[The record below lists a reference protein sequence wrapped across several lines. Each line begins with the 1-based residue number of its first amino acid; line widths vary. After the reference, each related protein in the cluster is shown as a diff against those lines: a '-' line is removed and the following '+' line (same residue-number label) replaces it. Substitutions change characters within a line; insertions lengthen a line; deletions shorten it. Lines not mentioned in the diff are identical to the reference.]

1 MKDYIMNTKI
11 VGASALAIALAVA
24 VAGTAL
30 IARADSHAA
39 NAAAHPATKVAL
51 VPVVLATQERYF
63 TGVGELEAARQVQV
77 AAETGGR
84 ITHITFASG
93 QHVAAGAVLV
103 QLNDAP
109 EQAAL
114 LRQRAQLKNAQSSHA
129 RTAQMLKDK
138 AATQEQLDSALA
150 ARDAAMGEVR
160 QTEALI
166 AQKTIRAPFAGQ
178 LGIRKVHAG
187 QYLNTADTVAS
198 LIDTTAL
205 LVNFALDEQSSAK
218 LAPGQAVQV
227 LVDAYP
233 GQVFTAKI
241 NAIDPLIARSRMVQV
256 QAALAN
262 PRSAL
267 KAGMY
272 ANVRV
277 AREAGQ
283 QLTVPETA
291 VTYSAYGD
299 TVFVAQQQDK
309 QALTVKRVSVK
320 LGERAGGRVAILD
333 GLQEGQRVVAS
344 GQLKLA
350 DGMAV
355 QAVPNTL
362 EQAPR
367 SAPKAAAN
375 HGA

>member
-1 MKDYIMNTKI
+1 MNTKI

-24 VAGTAL
+24 GAAL
-30 IARADSHAA
+30 YPRAASQAATHAA
-39 NAAAHPATKVAL
+39 DAAAYPATKVAL
-51 VPVVLATQERYF
+51 VPVVLGTHERF
-63 TGVGELEAARQVQV
+63 FAGVGELEAARQVQV

-84 ITHITFASG
+84 VTQIRFESG
-93 QHVAAGAVLV
+93 QQVAAGAVLV
-103 QLNDAP
+103 QLNDAQ
-109 EQAAL
+109 EQAML
-114 LRQRAQLKNAQSSHA
+114 LRQRAQLKNAESSHA
-129 RTAQMLKDK
+129 RTAQMVKDK

-150 ARDAAMGEVR
+150 ARDAALGDVR

-187 QYLNTADTVAS
+187 QYLNAADTLAS
-198 LIDTTAL
+198 LIDTKSL

-233 GQVFTAKI
+233 GDVFTAKI

-256 QAALAN
+256 QAALTN
-262 PRSAL
+262 PRGAL

-299 TVFVAQQQDK
+299 TVFVAQQEGK
-309 QALTVKRVSVK
+309 QPLTVRRVGVK

-333 GLQEGQRVVAS
+333 GLREGQRVVAS

-355 QAVPNTL
+355 QAVANTL
-362 EQAPR
+362 DEAKR
-367 SAPKAAAN
+367 AAPKA
-375 HGA
+375 GS

>member
-1 MKDYIMNTKI
+1 MHTKL

-24 VAGTAL
+24 GAAL
-30 IARADSHAA
+30 TPRAASQAATHAA
-39 NAAAHPATKVAL
+39 DTAATPATKVAL
-51 VPVVLATQERYF
+51 VPVVLGTQERYF
-63 TGVGELEAARQVQV
+63 TGVGELEAARQVLV

-84 ITHITFASG
+84 ITQIRVASG
-93 QHVAAGAVLV
+93 QQVAAGAVLV
-103 QLNDAP
+103 QLNDAQ
-109 EQAAL
+109 EQAML
-114 LRQRAQLKNAQSSHA
+114 LRQRAQLKNAESSHA
-129 RTAQMLKDK
+129 RTVQMVKEK

-150 ARDAAMGEVR
+150 ARDAALGDVR
-160 QTEALI
+160 QTQALI

-187 QYLNTADTVAS
+187 QYLNAADTVAS
-198 LIDTTAL
+198 LIDTKSL

-233 GQVFTAKI
+233 DEIFTAKI

-256 QAALAN
+256 QAALTN
-262 PRSAL
+262 PRGAL

-299 TVFVAQQQDK
+299 TVFVAQQEGK
-309 QALTVKRVSVK
+309 QPLTVKRVGVK

-333 GLQEGQRVVAS
+333 GLREGQRVVAS

-355 QAVPNTL
+355 QAVANTL
-362 EQAPR
+362 DEAKRAAPR
-367 SAPKAAAN
+367 AGS
-375 HGA
+375 

>member
-1 MKDYIMNTKI
+1 MNTKI
-11 VGASALAIALAVA
+11 VGASALAITLAIAGAALYP
-24 VAGTAL
+24 
-30 IARADSHAA
+30 RADSHAA
-39 NAAAHPATKVAL
+39 DAAAYPVTKVAL
-51 VPVVLATQERYF
+51 VPVVLGTQERFF

-84 ITHITFASG
+84 VTHILFESG
-93 QHVAAGAVLV
+93 QSVAAGAVLV
-103 QLNDAP
+103 KLNDAP

-114 LRQRAQLKNAQSSHA
+114 LRLRAQLKNAESSHA
-129 RTAQMLKDK
+129 RTAQMVREK

-150 ARDAAMGEVR
+150 ARDAALGEVR

-187 QYLNTADTVAS
+187 QYLNAADAVAS
-198 LIDTTAL
+198 LIDTKSL

-233 GQVFTAKI
+233 GDVFTAKI

-256 QAALAN
+256 QAALGN
-262 PRSAL
+262 PRGAL

-277 AREAGQ
+277 AREAGR

-299 TVFVAQQQDK
+299 TVFVAQQEGK
-309 QALTVKRVSVK
+309 QPLTVKRVGVK
-320 LGERAGGRVAILD
+320 LGERAGGRVEITS
-333 GLQEGQRVVAS
+333 GLREGQRVVAS

-355 QAVPNTL
+355 QAVANTL
-362 EQAPR
+362 DEAKR
-367 SAPKAAAN
+367 AAPKA
-375 HGA
+375 GS

>member
-1 MKDYIMNTKI
+1 MHTKL
-11 VGASALAIALAVA
+11 VGASALAITLAVA
-24 VAGTAL
+24 GAAL
-30 IARADSHAA
+30 YPRADSHAA
-39 NAAAHPATKVAL
+39 DAAAYPATKVAL
-51 VPVVLATQERYF
+51 VPVVLGTQERYF
-63 TGVGELEAARQVQV
+63 AGVGELEAARQVQV

-84 ITHITFASG
+84 ITQIRFASG
-93 QHVAAGAVLV
+93 QSVAAGAILV

-114 LRQRAQLKNAQSSHA
+114 LRQRAQLKNAESSHA
-129 RTAQMLKDK
+129 RTAQMVKEK

-150 ARDAAMGEVR
+150 ARDAALGDVR

-187 QYLNTADTVAS
+187 QYLNAADTVAS
-198 LIDTTAL
+198 LIDTQSL
-205 LVNFALDEQSSAK
+205 MVNFALDEQSSAT

-233 GQVFTAKI
+233 GDVFTAKI
-241 NAIDPLIARSRMVQV
+241 NAIDPLISRSRMVQV

-262 PRSAL
+262 PHGAL

-277 AREAGQ
+277 AREAGR

-299 TVFVAQQQDK
+299 TVFVAQQEGK
-309 QALTVKRVSVK
+309 QPLTVKRVGVK
-320 LGERAGGRVAILD
+320 LGERAGGRIAILD
-333 GLQEGQRVVAS
+333 GLREGQRVVAS

-355 QAVPNTL
+355 QAVANTL
-362 EQAPR
+362 DEVKRA
-367 SAPKAAAN
+367 APKA
-375 HGA
+375 GS

>member
-1 MKDYIMNTKI
+1 MNTKI
-11 VGASALAIALAVA
+11 VGASALAITLAIAGAALYP
-24 VAGTAL
+24 
-30 IARADSHAA
+30 RADSHAA
-39 NAAAHPATKVAL
+39 DAAAYPATKVAL
-51 VPVVLATQERYF
+51 VPVVLGTQERFF

-84 ITHITFASG
+84 VTHILFESG
-93 QHVAAGAVLV
+93 QSVAAGAVLV
-103 QLNDAP
+103 KLNDAP

-114 LRQRAQLKNAQSSHA
+114 LRLRAQLKNAESSHA
-129 RTAQMLKDK
+129 RTAQMVREK

-150 ARDAAMGEVR
+150 ARDAALGEVR

-187 QYLNTADTVAS
+187 QYLNAADAVAS
-198 LIDTTAL
+198 LIDTKSL

-233 GQVFTAKI
+233 GDVFTAKI

-256 QAALAN
+256 QAALGN
-262 PRSAL
+262 PRGAL

-277 AREAGQ
+277 AREAGR

-299 TVFVAQQQDK
+299 TVFVAQQ
-309 QALTVKRVSVK
+309 
-320 LGERAGGRVAILD
+320 
-333 GLQEGQRVVAS
+333 EG
-344 GQLKLA
+344 K
-350 DGMAV
+350 
-355 QAVPNTL
+355 
-362 EQAPR
+362 
-367 SAPKAAAN
+367 
-375 HGA
+375 

>member
-1 MKDYIMNTKI
+1 MNTKL

-24 VAGTAL
+24 GAAL
-30 IARADSHAA
+30 TPRAASQAATHAA
-39 NAAAHPATKVAL
+39 DTAATPATKVAL
-51 VPVVLATQERYF
+51 VPVVLGTQERYF
-63 TGVGELEAARQVQV
+63 TGVGELEAARQVLV

-84 ITHITFASG
+84 ITQIRFASG
-93 QHVAAGAVLV
+93 QQVAAGAVLV
-103 QLNDAP
+103 QLNDAQ
-109 EQAAL
+109 EQAML
-114 LRQRAQLKNAQSSHA
+114 LRQRAQLKNAESSHA
-129 RTAQMLKDK
+129 RTVQMVKEK

-150 ARDAAMGEVR
+150 ARDAALGDVR
-160 QTEALI
+160 QTQALI

-187 QYLNTADTVAS
+187 QYLNAADTVAS
-198 LIDTTAL
+198 LIDTKSL
-205 LVNFALDEQSSAK
+205 LVNFALDEQSGAK

-233 GQVFTAKI
+233 DEIFTAKI

-256 QAALAN
+256 QAALTN
-262 PRSAL
+262 PRGAL

-299 TVFVAQQQDK
+299 TVFVAQQEGK
-309 QALTVKRVSVK
+309 QPLTVKRVGVK

-333 GLQEGQRVVAS
+333 GLREGQRVVAS

-355 QAVPNTL
+355 QAVANTL
-362 EQAPR
+362 DEAKRAAPR
-367 SAPKAAAN
+367 AGS
-375 HGA
+375 

>member
-1 MKDYIMNTKI
+1 MKDCIMNTKI
-11 VGASALAIALAVA
+11 VGASALALALAVA
-24 VAGTAL
+24 GAAL
-30 IARADSHAA
+30 YPRADSHAA
-39 NAAAHPATKVAL
+39 DAAHPATKVAL
-51 VPVVLATQERYF
+51 VPVVLGTQQRYF

-84 ITHITFASG
+84 VTHIAFASG
-93 QHVAAGAVLV
+93 QNVPAGAVLV

-129 RTAQMLKDK
+129 RTLQMLGEK

-150 ARDAAMGEVR
+150 ARDAALGEVR

-187 QYLNTADTVAS
+187 QYLNAADTVAS
-198 LIDTTAL
+198 LIDTTSL
-205 LVNFALDEQSSAK
+205 LVNFSLDEQSSAK

-233 GQVFTAKI
+233 GLVFTAKI
-241 NAIDPLIARSRMVQV
+241 NAIDPLIARYRMVQV

-299 TVFVAQQQDK
+299 TVFVAQQEGK
-309 QALTVKRVSVK
+309 QPLTVKRVGVK

-333 GLQEGQRVVAS
+333 GLREGQRVVAS

>member
-1 MKDYIMNTKI
+1 MNTKI
-11 VGASALAIALAVA
+11 VGASALAITLAVA
-24 VAGTAL
+24 GAAL
-30 IARADSHAA
+30 YPRADSHAA
-39 NAAAHPATKVAL
+39 DAAAYPATKVAL
-51 VPVVLATQERYF
+51 VPVVLGTQERF
-63 TGVGELEAARQVQV
+63 FAGVGELEAARQVQV

-84 ITHITFASG
+84 ITQIRFESG
-93 QHVAAGAVLV
+93 QSVAAGTVLV

-114 LRQRAQLKNAQSSHA
+114 LRQRAQLKNAESSHA
-129 RTAQMLKDK
+129 RTAQMVKEK

-150 ARDAAMGEVR
+150 ARDAALGDVR

-187 QYLNTADTVAS
+187 QYLNAADTLAS
-198 LIDTTAL
+198 LIDTKSL
-205 LVNFALDEQSSAK
+205 LVNFALDEQSSAT

-233 GQVFTAKI
+233 GDVFTAKI
-241 NAIDPLIARSRMVQV
+241 NAIDPLIARYRMVQV
-256 QAALAN
+256 QAVLAN
-262 PRSAL
+262 PRGAL

-299 TVFVAQQQDK
+299 TVFVAQQEGK
-309 QALTVKRVSVK
+309 QPLTVKRVGVK

-333 GLQEGQRVVAS
+333 GLREGQRVVAS

-355 QAVPNTL
+355 QAVANTL
-362 EQAPR
+362 DEAKR
-367 SAPKAAAN
+367 AAPKA
-375 HGA
+375 GS

>member
-1 MKDYIMNTKI
+1 MNTKL
-11 VGASALAIALAVA
+11 VGASALAITLAVA
-24 VAGTAL
+24 GAAL
-30 IARADSHAA
+30 YPRADSQ
-39 NAAAHPATKVAL
+39 AAAHAADAAATPATKVAL
-51 VPVVLATQERYF
+51 VPVVLGTQERYF
-63 TGVGELEAARQVQV
+63 AGVGELEAARQVQV

-84 ITHITFASG
+84 VTQIRFASG
-93 QHVAAGAVLV
+93 QQVAAGAVLV
-103 QLNDAP
+103 QLNDAQ
-109 EQAAL
+109 EQAML
-114 LRQRAQLKNAQSSHA
+114 LRQRAQLKNAESSHA
-129 RTAQMLKDK
+129 RTVQMVKEK

-150 ARDAAMGEVR
+150 ARDAALGDVR
-160 QTEALI
+160 QTQALI

-187 QYLNTADTVAS
+187 QYLNAADTVAS
-198 LIDTTAL
+198 LIDTKSL

-227 LVDAYP
+227 LVDACP
-233 GQVFTAKI
+233 GDVFTAKI
-241 NAIDPLIARSRMVQV
+241 NAIDPLVARSRMVQV
-256 QAALAN
+256 QATLTN
-262 PRSAL
+262 PRGAL

-299 TVFVAQQQDK
+299 TVFVAQQEGK
-309 QALTVKRVSVK
+309 QPLSVKRVGVK
-320 LGERAGGRVAILD
+320 LGERADGRVAILD
-333 GLQEGQRVVAS
+333 GLREGQRVVAS

-355 QAVPNTL
+355 QAVANTL
-362 EQAPR
+362 DEAKRAAPR
-367 SAPKAAAN
+367 AGS
-375 HGA
+375 

>member
-1 MKDYIMNTKI
+1 MHTKL
-11 VGASALAIALAVA
+11 VGACALAITLAVA
-24 VAGTAL
+24 GAALYPRAASQAATA
-30 IARADSHAA
+30 AY
-39 NAAAHPATKVAL
+39 PATKVAL
-51 VPVVLATQERYF
+51 VPVVLGTQERYF
-63 TGVGELEAARQVQV
+63 AGVGELEAARQVQV

-84 ITHITFASG
+84 ITRIDFESG
-93 QHVAAGAVLV
+93 QIVAAGAVLV

-129 RTAQMLKDK
+129 RIEQMVRDK

-150 ARDAAMGEVR
+150 ARDAALGDVR

-187 QYLNTADTVAS
+187 QYLNAADTVAS
-198 LIDTTAL
+198 LIDTRSL
-205 LVNFALDEQSSAK
+205 MVNFALDEQSSAA

-227 LVDAYP
+227 LVDACP
-233 GQVFTAKI
+233 NEIFTARIK
-241 NAIDPLIARSRMVQV
+241 AIDPLVARSRMVQV

-262 PRSAL
+262 PRGAL

-277 AREAGQ
+277 ARAAGQ

-299 TVFVAQQQDK
+299 TVFVAQQEGK
-309 QALTVKRVSVK
+309 QPLTVKRVGVK
-320 LGERAGGRVAILD
+320 LGERADGRVAILD
-333 GLQEGQRVVAS
+333 GLREGQRVVAS

-355 QAVPNTL
+355 QAVANTL
-362 EQAPR
+362 DEAKR
-367 SAPKAAAN
+367 AAPKA
-375 HGA
+375 GS

>member
-1 MKDYIMNTKI
+1 MNTKL

-24 VAGTAL
+24 GAAL
-30 IARADSHAA
+30 TPRAASQAATHAA
-39 NAAAHPATKVAL
+39 DAAAYPATKVAL
-51 VPVVLATQERYF
+51 VPVVLGTQERF
-63 TGVGELEAARQVQV
+63 FAGVGELEAARQVQV

-84 ITHITFASG
+84 ITQIRFESG
-93 QHVAAGAVLV
+93 QQVAAGAVLV
-103 QLNDAP
+103 QLNDAQ
-109 EQAAL
+109 EQAML
-114 LRQRAQLKNAQSSHA
+114 LRQRAQLKNAESSHA
-129 RTAQMLKDK
+129 RTAQMVRDK
-138 AATQEQLDSALA
+138 AATQEQLDAALA
-150 ARDAAMGEVR
+150 ARDAALGDVR

-187 QYLNTADTVAS
+187 QYLNAADTVAS
-198 LIDTTAL
+198 LIDTKSL

-233 GQVFTAKI
+233 NEIFTAKI
-241 NAIDPLIARSRMVQV
+241 NAIDPLVARSRMVQV
-256 QAALAN
+256 QAALTN
-262 PRSAL
+262 PRGAL

-299 TVFVAQQQDK
+299 TVFVAQQEGK
-309 QALTVKRVSVK
+309 QPLTVKRVGVK

-333 GLQEGQRVVAS
+333 GLREGQRVVAS

-355 QAVPNTL
+355 QAVANTL
-362 EQAPR
+362 DEAKR
-367 SAPKAAAN
+367 AAPKA
-375 HGA
+375 GS